1 MNDKEIDDLLAS
13 DEENSP
19 KASKETT
26 KAPKS
31 DSARSD
37 GKVSSK
43 DATGENGLSN
53 GHSNGSDEKSDKS
66 SEEKSKESEDPKDE
80 NGPSEEKSHNGVT
93 EGQLESGEV
102 EQGQTDEN
110 NKSETQKPDE
120 ETPKEEDTG
129 KPAAKEL
136 VKKSTAESSQ
146 KSYQSITDLAEA
158 ETSDEDEEMEED
170 TTSPKGAA
178 KGASS
183 SDESGGGPKPF
194 EPKVEVKAGAGEN
207 EATPGSPME
216 TSPSDIKAKKE
227 EEDSGSDEEKEEKKS
242 SGKEETKEP
251 PSGGVTAAL
260 VPVTADDDT
269 DEDEDEEET
278 NKPKENNKETTKAQ
292 EEEKAGQDATNKAQE
307 ESPKPK
313 EKPDYAKGITE
324 VVRIAQGVR
333 ALDQD
338 DDEETSSGRKR
349 ASGGSE
355 DPSSKTSS
363 GGPSS
368 EAKKPR
374 TSAAATADNAS
385 KEEAV
390 KKSLRKISR
399 KELESIAA
407 KRVVES
413 LASRSELGQI
423 RTRLQDLED
432 SRNKWMKKAQ
442 ARGKMLQDLCTVVKR
457 YIQDV
462 ESEKEG
468 AKPIIITRSVG
479 LQVVDAAAAKK
490 VLVPAT
496 AAAQIRK
503 PVGMTNGPRGHPHLQ
518 GSDRQSPQQQRA
530 LPVSNEQFRA
540 NHEVSVHRVPAGSA
554 AGGRKVVS
562 PAMVPQQ
569 AHKRPLAVAPGAP

>member
-1 MNDKEIDDLLAS
+1 
-13 DEENSP
+13 
-19 KASKETT
+19 
-26 KAPKS
+26 
-31 DSARSD
+31 
-37 GKVSSK
+37 
-43 DATGENGLSN
+43 
-53 GHSNGSDEKSDKS
+53 
-66 SEEKSKESEDPKDE
+66 
-80 NGPSEEKSHNGVT
+80 
-93 EGQLESGEV
+93 
-102 EQGQTDEN
+102 
-110 NKSETQKPDE
+110 
-120 ETPKEEDTG
+120 
-129 KPAAKEL
+129 
-136 VKKSTAESSQ
+136 
-146 KSYQSITDLAEA
+146 
-158 ETSDEDEEMEED
+158 MEED

-178 KGASS
+178 AKGSSS

-194 EPKVEVKAGAGEN
+194 EPKVEVKAGAEEN
-207 EATPGSPME
+207 EATPDSPME
-216 TSPSDIKAKKE
+216 TSTSDIKAKKE

-242 SGKEETKEP
+242 TGKEESKAAS
-251 PSGGVTAAL
+251 SGGVTAAL

-278 NKPKENNKETTKAQ
+278 DKPKENNKETTKAQ
-292 EEEKAGQDATNKAQE
+292 EDEKANQDATNKEKPQN
-307 ESPKPK
+307 PKHK

-349 ASGGSE
+349 ASTGSQE
-355 DPSSKTSS
+355 PSSKTPS

-368 EAKKPR
+368 EAKKAR
-374 TSAAATADNAS
+374 TSAAATVDNAS
-385 KEEAV
+385 KEEAL

-462 ESEKEG
+462 EAEKEG

-479 LQVVDAAAAKK
+479 LQVVDSAAAKK
-490 VLVPAT
+490 VLVPAAA
-496 AAAQIRK
+496 AAAQMRK
-503 PVGMTNGPRGHPHLQ
+503 PVGMTNGPRGPPHPLQ
-518 GSDRQSPQQQRA
+518 GGDRQSPQQQRA
-530 LPVSNEQFRA
+530 LPVSNAQFRA

-554 AGGRKVVS
+554 AGAGGRKVVS

-569 AHKRPLAVAPGAP
+569 ALKRPLAVAPGASPPNLAKRPAMVANMVTPPGVTISPIAAQHARPQQQNINIPVAIPPQVSISRTAAPVTAAVAVRPAGGIQLPKQPVATAQTANKPQPSKNPNSVIDVVDLSDDEDSSGKPAPAARPPPQPQQPVTTVA

>member
-1 MNDKEIDDLLAS
+1 
-13 DEENSP
+13 
-19 KASKETT
+19 
-26 KAPKS
+26 
-31 DSARSD
+31 
-37 GKVSSK
+37 
-43 DATGENGLSN
+43 
-53 GHSNGSDEKSDKS
+53 
-66 SEEKSKESEDPKDE
+66 
-80 NGPSEEKSHNGVT
+80 
-93 EGQLESGEV
+93 
-102 EQGQTDEN
+102 
-110 NKSETQKPDE
+110 
-120 ETPKEEDTG
+120 
-129 KPAAKEL
+129 
-136 VKKSTAESSQ
+136 
-146 KSYQSITDLAEA
+146 
-158 ETSDEDEEMEED
+158 MEED
-170 TTSPKGAA
+170 TTSPKSAA
-178 KGASS
+178 KGATSS
-183 SDESGGGPKPF
+183 ADESGGGPKPF
-194 EPKVEVKAGAGEN
+194 EPKVEVKAGSEES
-207 EATPGSPME
+207 EATPDSPME

-227 EEDSGSDEEKEEKKS
+227 EEDRGSDEEKEEKKS
-242 SGKEETKEP
+242 TGKEETKEA
-251 PSGGVTAAL
+251 SSSGVTAAL
-260 VPVTADDDT
+260 VPVAADDDT

-278 NKPKENNKETTKAQ
+278 DKPKENNKGTTKAQ
-292 EEEKAGQDATNKAQE
+292 EDEKANQDATNKEKPQ
-307 ESPKPK
+307 SPKPK

-349 ASGGSE
+349 ASTNSQE
-355 DPSSKTSS
+355 PSSKTSS

-385 KEEAV
+385 KEEAL

-462 ESEKEG
+462 EAEKEG

-479 LQVVDAAAAKK
+479 LQVVDSAAAKK

-496 AAAQIRK
+496 AAAAQMRK
-503 PVGMTNGPRGHPHLQ
+503 PVGMTNGPRGPPHLQ
-518 GSDRQSPQQQRA
+518 GGDRQSPQQQRA
-530 LPVSNEQFRA
+530 LPVSNAQFRA

-569 AHKRPLAVAPGAP
+569 AHKRPLAVAPGASPPNLAKRPAMVANMVTPPGVTISPIAAQHARPQQQNINIPVAIPPQVSISRTAAPVTAAVAVRPAAGIQLPKQPVATAQTANKPQ